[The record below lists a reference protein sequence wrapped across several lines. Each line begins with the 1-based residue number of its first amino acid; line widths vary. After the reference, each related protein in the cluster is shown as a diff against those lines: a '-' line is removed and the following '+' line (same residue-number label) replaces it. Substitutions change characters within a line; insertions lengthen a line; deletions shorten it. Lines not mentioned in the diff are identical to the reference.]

1 MKLIRENRMPL
12 HTALRIAVAVSALVT
27 IWLYSQNISAWA
39 AQKPG
44 QSCSKLGSISNG
56 LVCVKNGKSYAWQ
69 KGSQEI
75 SAQFPAVVSVDSGTF
90 VVIAKTSSRLPV
102 KVTSETPSICSALG
116 NYLQPISA
124 GYCSVSLTQ
133 TGNSNFK
140 AAKKL
145 TLRILQ
151 TGRSRLDAP
160 KLAKVTVDGGQLNLT
175 AVSEKGLP
183 SEASTTS
190 SDICSITNNVLTPK
204 SIGDCSVTWTQ
215 ETSVF
220 YPEPVSLAQIIRIY
234 GTPQL
239 EFDPPPSAT
248 ISGSPISLKAH
259 SNSPAPV
266 TFSINTPNV
275 CSIENG
281 ALNLNAIGTC
291 NVRASQS
298 EADYW
303 LAPNPIDRQIQI
315 TAPRTTTDQPDT
327 ISGFQIKPIYVLPS
341 DAVDSFAD
349 TNGTISQLLDE
360 GSALLKSNLGVVW
373 PIDKTK
379 YGYDIQFFRS
389 SYTSDQLKSFGSGI
403 NTKIA
408 QDASIFNDLG
418 ANRKHYAF
426 FVQLSNLGGDSIG
439 EGDKCGWGNTPGLIA
454 TVALSGSGECGSPFR
469 QMTSWVSKTWV
480 HEVLH
485 TLGVQHTTDDPC
497 DVMYPEGSSLCTGD
511 VTIDRSRTRYF
522 GSANQG
528 VDIST
533 LRVWDGYTLNTS
545 LIAGCEVARL
555 SPYTRPDGLSFVIC
569 PTGSKVIGPTQYC
582 YSGAFSPALQ
592 EFVQGTWVSL
602 GDGSRYSSP
611 WGSEVDWACSAGYTG
626 PWIVVKHPQPGQSMY
641 RWMINGIE
649 KERFNVFW
657 QN

>member
-1 MKLIRENRMPL
+1 MKLIWVRQMPIY
-12 HTALRIAVAVSALVT
+12 TTLRIAVAVSALVM
-27 IWLYSQNISAWA
+27 IWLFSQNISAWA

-44 QSCSKLGSISNG
+44 QSCSKPGSISNG
-56 LVCVKNGKSYAWQ
+56 LVCVKNGKSYTWQ
-69 KGSQEI
+69 KGSQVI
-75 SAQFPAVVSVDSGTF
+75 SAQFPPVVSIDSGTF
-90 VVIAKTSSRLPV
+90 IVLAKSSSKLQV
-102 KVTSETPSICSALG
+102 KVISDTQSICSAVG
-116 NYLQPISA
+116 NSVQPISA
-124 GYCSVSLTQ
+124 GYCSLSLTQ
-133 TGNSNFK
+133 TGNLNFK
-140 AAKKL
+140 AAEKL
-145 TLRILQ
+145 NITILQ
-151 TGRSRLDAP
+151 TGRSRLEAP
-160 KLAKVTVDGGQLNLT
+160 KLGKVTVDGGQVNIT
-175 AVSEKGLP
+175 AFSEKGLP
-183 SEASTTS
+183 SAASTTS
-190 SDICSITNNVLTPK
+190 SEICGISNNVLTPK

-215 ETSVF
+215 VTSVF

-239 EFDPPPSAT
+239 EFDPPSSAT
-248 ISGSPISLKAH
+248 ISGSPIWLKAH

-266 TFSINTPNV
+266 TFSSNTPNV

-281 ALNLNAIGTC
+281 ALSLNAIGSC

-349 TNGTISQLLDE
+349 TNGTISHLLDE
-360 GSALLKSNLGVVW
+360 GSALLESNLGVVW

-379 YGYDIQFFRS
+379 YGYDIQYFKS
-389 SYTSDQLKSFGSGI
+389 SYSSEQLKSFGSGI
-403 NTKIA
+403 TTKIA
-408 QDASIFNDLG
+408 QETKIFNELG
-418 ANRKHYAF
+418 PNRKHYAF
-426 FVQLSNLGGDSIG
+426 FIQMSYFGPEIVGGG
-439 EGDKCGWGNTPGLIA
+439 HYCGWADTPGLVATIA
-454 TVALSGSGECGSPFR
+454 FGGECSAPR
-469 QMTSWVSKTWV
+469 WQLTSNSAGTWV

-485 TLGVQHTTDDPC
+485 TLGVPHTLDDPC
-497 DVMYPEGSSLCTGD
+497 DLMDPGTSLCTGD
-511 VTIDRSRTRYF
+511 VTIDKSRTLYF

-533 LRVWDGYTLNTS
+533 LRVWEGYTLNSS
-545 LIAGCEVARL
+545 LIAGCEVHSLHAF
-555 SPYTRPDGLSFVIC
+555 SRPDGLPFVIC
-569 PTGSKVIGPTQYC
+569 PTGSKVIGPANYC
-582 YSGAFSPALQ
+582 YSGAFSTALQ

-602 GDGSRYSSP
+602 GDGSRYESP
-611 WGSEVDWACSAGYTG
+611 WGSEVKFACNAGYTG
-626 PWIVVKHPQPGQSMY
+626 PWIVVKHPQPGQSLY